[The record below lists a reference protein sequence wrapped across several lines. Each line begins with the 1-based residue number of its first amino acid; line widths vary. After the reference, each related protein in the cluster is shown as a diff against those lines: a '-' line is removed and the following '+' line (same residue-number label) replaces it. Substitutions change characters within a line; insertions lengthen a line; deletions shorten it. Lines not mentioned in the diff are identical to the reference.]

1 MSLRRTT
8 MLGVIAVSLAALAAC
23 TSGTNDT
30 LNTAGKGRV
39 AIVMSSSGAVV
50 ASSAIGT
57 GLSRDALVAGGSG
70 ASVDSTAHHDC
81 AQNLQ
86 AANVTFASVLARTLD
101 GQLTAVTIELPVTV
115 DMLSIA
121 TGKEATLPIGFLPP
135 GTYDQIVVV
144 MTQVSVTL
152 ADGTQVTI
160 TPPGGGW
167 TAIVPVAQPF
177 TVVEGQTTTIT
188 LNFRKDMSF
197 ACGFGGWE
205 FHPEIESDGN
215 HNDNDDNDD

>member
-1 MSLRRTT
+1 
-8 MLGVIAVSLAALAAC
+8 MLGILAVSLAALAAC
-23 TSGTNDT
+23 TSGSNDT

-50 ASSAIGT
+50 ASSASAS
-57 GLSRDALVAGGSG
+57 GLSRDALAAGGS
-70 ASVDSTAHHDC
+70 AAVVDSTEHHDC

-86 AANVTFASVLARTLD
+86 AANVTFASVLARNLD
-101 GQLTAVTIELPVTV
+101 GQLTDVTIELPVTV

-188 LNFRKDMSF
+188 LNFRKDLSF
-197 ACGFGGWE
+197 ACGSGSWE
-205 FHPEIESDGN
+205 FHPKLECDN
-215 HNDNDDNDD
+215 NDNHD